1 MGLTQS
7 LPMTSHTTIFLYIFS
22 LLLSLV
28 SADKPL
34 VIFGR
39 ECPDVTGTSNF
50 DQNSYLGKWYN
61 VANSPFRWMK
71 SEDLCP
77 WAIYSKGTEY
87 DIDVTNS
94 EFHVD
99 VQERDYVYGHALI
112 NKNLPGTLDVS
123 FHSAPNPDGD
133 NYIILNTDNEYFS
146 YVWSCTDKSYGHN
159 PVLWVLS
166 KKGDL
171 SRQAKEEMVKSA
183 LNILENDFGYEAE
196 KLRSS
201 MNYSIQEHCD

>member
-1 MGLTQS
+1 
-7 LPMTSHTTIFLYIFS
+7 MTSYTTFFSFIFF

-34 VIFGR
+34 VIHGR

-50 DQNSYLGKWYN
+50 NQNSYLGKWYN

-87 DIDVTNS
+87 HIDV
-94 EFHVD
+94 E
-99 VQERDYVYGHALI
+99 ERDYVYGHAVI

-123 FHSAPNPDGD
+123 FHSA
-133 NYIILNTDNEYFS
+133 
-146 YVWSCTDKSYGHN
+146 
-159 PVLWVLS
+159 
-166 KKGDL
+166 
-171 SRQAKEEMVKSA
+171 
-183 LNILENDFGYEAE
+183 
-196 KLRSS
+196 
-201 MNYSIQEHCD
+201 